1 MKNCLIFV
9 QYFLAKRSKKGKKIT
24 PCGVM
29 GEKFEE
35 DPLVRNRKQSN
46 RHQGICLKVEELN
59 VVTKDH
65 AYMELSKL
73 KSAPGEEDK
82 PDFSM

>member
-1 MKNCLIFV
+1 
-9 QYFLAKRSKKGKKIT
+9 
-24 PCGVM
+24 M

-35 DPLVRNRKQSN
+35 DPHVRNRKWSN
-46 RHQGICLKVEELN
+46 RRQEIYLKVEELN

-65 AYMELSKL
+65 GYIELYKS

-82 PDFSM
+82 PDFSMRKILATNKRVSHEICQFFFQ

>member
-1 MKNCLIFV
+1 
-9 QYFLAKRSKKGKKIT
+9 
-24 PCGVM
+24 M

-35 DPLVRNRKQSN
+35 DPLIRNRKQSN
-46 RHQGICLKVEELN
+46 RHQVIYLKVEELN

-73 KSAPGEEDK
+73 KLAPGEEDK
-82 PDFSM
+82 PDFST